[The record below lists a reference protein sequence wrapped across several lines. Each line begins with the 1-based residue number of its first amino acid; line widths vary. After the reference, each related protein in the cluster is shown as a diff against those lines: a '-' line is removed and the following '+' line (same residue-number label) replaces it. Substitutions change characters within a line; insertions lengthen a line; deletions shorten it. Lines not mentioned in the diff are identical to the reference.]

1 MHVTEN
7 ALLLVAA
14 SVANADMYHAI
25 GFLFGDPVIYLRHH
39 GHETLICSNFERAEA
54 EAHGRVAEV
63 RSFADLDYHQLL
75 TQVPKRY
82 IAYAE
87 MVRLLLAAHSIE
99 QVTVTSDLPLHIA
112 DHLRA
117 HGIAVVCDPEALLVE
132 RITKRPDELVALE
145 IAQQANERAMRAAIE
160 LIAAS
165 DVHDGVLTLDGGPLT
180 SEALR
185 TAIEFSFLRDD
196 CEAPDGTIAACGR
209 DSAAP
214 HNRGSGPLRPH
225 QPIVLDLFPRHK
237 TRRYYADMTR
247 TVSKGAPAPG
257 IQRMYDVTLE
267 AQELALSMIGPGVHG
282 REVYEAVCRHFE
294 AAGYATS
301 LRDGSYPATGFIHG
315 LGHGLGLDIHERP
328 SLGAVDEILQEG
340 YVVTVEPG
348 LYDPSVGGVR
358 IEDVVVVTADGCRN
372 LTNFEKRLVL

>member
-1 MHVTEN
+1 MPAMNDT
-7 ALLLVAA
+7 LLLVAA
-14 SVANADMYHAI
+14 SAGNADMYHAI
-25 GFLFGDPVIYLRHH
+25 EFLFGDPVIYLRHQ
-39 GHETLICSNFERAEA
+39 GHEILVCSNFERAEA
-54 EAHGRVAEV
+54 AAHSRVEEV
-63 RSFADLDYHQLL
+63 RSYGDLAYHQLL
-75 TQVPKRY
+75 VQSPNPFV
-82 IAYAE
+82 AYAE
-87 MVRLLLAAHSIE
+87 MVRRLLVEREIQ

-117 HGIAVVCDPEALLVE
+117 HGITVVCDPEAQLGS
-132 RITKRPDELVALE
+132 RIAKRPDELVALE
-145 IAQQANERAMRAAIE
+145 IAQQANERAMRAAID

-165 DVHDGVLTLDGGPLT
+165 QIRDGVLTLNEVPLT
-180 SEALR
+180 AEAVR

-196 CEAPDGTIAACGR
+196 CEASEGTIVACGR
-209 DSAAP
+209 DSASP
-214 HNRGSGPLRPH
+214 HNRGEGPLRPY

-247 TVSKGAPAPG
+247 TVSKGRPAPE
-257 IQRMYDVTLE
+257 IRRMYDVTLE

-294 AAGYATS
+294 EAGYATT
-301 LRDGSYPATGFIHG
+301 LRDGSYPAAGFIHG
-315 LGHGLGLDIHERP
+315 LGHGLGLEVHERP
-328 SLGAVDEILQEG
+328 SLGLVDEIFHEG

-348 LYDPSVGGVR
+348 LYDPSMGGVR